1 VGQVARRSGRLAGQ
15 RLHTWPLALSPVRTW
30 CTICTV
36 SFPKPCASQL
46 PGTWI
51 GPVCTAG
58 PSAPPASLLGV
69 GEWSENCQVPSSEK
83 DCRAEGGAEA
93 GAAAPRRFGWVG
105 GTRYATEPRAEE
117 TPPGDLPCLY
127 MCASVCVYMC
137 IG

>member
-1 VGQVARRSGRLAGQ
+1 MAGQ

-83 DCRAEGGAEA
+83 DCRAAGGAEA
-93 GAAAPRRFGWVG
+93 AAPRAPAQSASSVVIARQAALRWWVG
-105 GTRYATEPRAEE
+105 RVEGS
-117 TPPGDLPCLY
+117 
-127 MCASVCVYMC
+127 CAV
-137 IG
+137 G